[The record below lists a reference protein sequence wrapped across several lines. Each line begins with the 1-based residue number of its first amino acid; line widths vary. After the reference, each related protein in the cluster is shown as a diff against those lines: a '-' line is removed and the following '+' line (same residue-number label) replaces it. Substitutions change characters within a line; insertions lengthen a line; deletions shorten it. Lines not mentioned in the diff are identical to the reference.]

1 VRIDFIGTSQPFPY
15 VRLEEGFQLECQIFA
30 WAKFFPQVNQAGSTL
45 VESENDVGFCT
56 GRRLI
61 QDLQFGEE
69 QG

>member
-1 VRIDFIGTSQPFPY
+1 